1 MVIVALWVLHVTRV
15 LMGRQST
22 MANAP
27 ERATRGAGNQV
38 VEVVTDGASQG
49 RLVRTEIV
57 APLGRRAIHAHMAL
71 KPTMTTAHSKVI

>member
-22 MANAP
+22 MANVQ
-27 ERATRGAGNQV
+27 ERATRDAANQTKV
-38 VEVVTDGASQG
+38 VVTDGASQG

-57 APLGRRAIHAHMAL
+57 APMGRRAIHAHTAL